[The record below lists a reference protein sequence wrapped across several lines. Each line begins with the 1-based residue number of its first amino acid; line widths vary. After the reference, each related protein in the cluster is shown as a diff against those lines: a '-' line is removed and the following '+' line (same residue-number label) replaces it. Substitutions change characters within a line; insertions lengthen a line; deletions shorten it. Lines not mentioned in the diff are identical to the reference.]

1 MTASPFTTET
11 VARRRLRIG
20 RWNWDNRATATP
32 LLIFNGIGMN
42 MEVMDPIVSEL
53 AGRPILM
60 FDMPGIG
67 RSPEPLVPYT
77 PCMAAAWGA
86 ELLKREGIAEVDV
99 LGFSWGG
106 AIAQQFA
113 IEHAQRLRKLVLAG
127 IGPGFPAIPGKPSIL
142 AHLADPLHFGDLL
155 AGGLFAALSPLD
167 RAVLTPQFNKRLI
180 LPGSRGYLYQLMA
193 LAGWTSTPF
202 LPFLAKPVL
211 IMMGEKD
218 PIVPL
223 VNGRMLK
230 ALIPGARLATF
241 KDGGHLFMF
250 SQQARF
256 VSLLRDFLQT
266 RKQEQRRAA

>member
-1 MTASPFTTET
+1 MDSPFTTEI
-11 VARRRLRIG
+11 VGRRTLRVG
-20 RWNWDNRATATP
+20 RWNWALSDSVTP

-42 MEVMDPIVSEL
+42 MEVMAPILEEL
-53 AGRPILM
+53 GDRPILM

-67 RSPEPLVPYT
+67 GSPEPLVPYT

-86 ELLKREGIAEVDV
+86 EILKRDGIAQTDV

-113 IEHAQRLRKLVLAG
+113 IQHCTRLRRLVLAG
-127 IGPGFPAIPGKPSIL
+127 IGPGVPSLPGKPSIL

-155 AGGLFAALSPLD
+155 SGGLFAAMSPLD
-167 RAVLTPQFNKRLI
+167 RAVMTPQFNKRLI
-180 LPGSRGYLYQLMA
+180 MPGSRGYLYQLMA

-202 LPFLAKPVL
+202 LPFLAKPALV
-211 IMMGEKD
+211 MMGEKD

-223 VNGRMLK
+223 VNGRML
-230 ALIPGARLATF
+230 AAMIPDARLETF
-241 KDGGHLFMF
+241 RNGGHLFMF

-256 VSLLRDFLQT
+256 VSLLRDFLQNP
-266 RKQEQRRAA
+266 KQEQRRAA